1 MLQYWNETFLDGRY
15 AKLIYM
21 LSVVHFGEQYDP
33 TGADGE
39 NRNERRTLVKK

>member
-1 MLQYWNETFLDGRY
+1 MKRFWMDDMQS
-15 AKLIYM
+15 YM